1 MIDPITLHASTA
13 LIGPDLQPAFDVR
26 VEIQEGSIVAVTA
39 DSMPDAADVR
49 LAGITLMPGF
59 IDAHVHIGLAD
70 PREVLRGGVTTVRDL
85 AWPPDRIFPLVL
97 RSRSAD
103 FEGPEVIAAGPM
115 LTCPGGYP
123 TRASWAPPGTARVVE
138 SAEDALPAVRE
149 RRDEGAAI
157 VKVAL
162 NPAAGP
168 TLSVE
173 VLRAI
178 CDEAHRHG
186 LEVTGHVF
194 GLDELDKAL
203 DCGMDE
209 LAHML
214 MSPEEIPDSTIA
226 RMVGQGM
233 RVIPTLG
240 IHRGKTRRRAM
251 LNLSG
256 FRLAGGDIVYG
267 TDLGNEGPRP
277 GIDPTEIDRM
287 ERSEMSP
294 ESIISSATVR
304 AAAAL
309 RLSDRGVIA
318 PGFRADLVGV
328 KGEPLDASVVLKQVV
343 LVMRAGIVHR
353 LDV

>member
-13 LIGPDLQPAFDVR
+13 LIGPELHPASNVR
-26 VEIQEGSIVAVTA
+26 IETQEGSIVAVTA
-39 DSMPDAADVR
+39 DSMPEEADVR
-49 LAGITLMPGF
+49 LVGITLIPGF

-70 PREVLRGGVTTVRDL
+70 PREVLLGGVTTVRDL

-103 FEGPEVIAAGPM
+103 FDGPEVLAAGPM
-115 LTCPGGYP
+115 LTCLGGYP

-138 SAEDALPAVRE
+138 DAEDGRQAARE

-162 NPAAGP
+162 NPAVGP
-168 TLSVE
+168 TLTE
-173 VLRAI
+173 EILRAI
-178 CDEAHRHG
+178 CDEAHGLG

-194 GLDELDKAL
+194 GLEELDKAL

-214 MSPEEIPDSTIA
+214 MSPEEIPDSTMA
-226 RMVGQGM
+226 RMVEQGM

-256 FRLAGGDIVYG
+256 FALAGGDIVYG

-294 ESIISSATVR
+294 EAIISSATVR
-304 AAAAL
+304 AAAAVG
-309 RLSDRGVIA
+309 LSDRGVIA
-318 PGFRADLVGV
+318 QGYKADLVGV
-328 KGEPLDASVVLKQVV
+328 KGDPIDTPVVLNQVV
-343 LVMRAGIVHR
+343 FVMRAGRVHR